1 MGCNT
6 LLSFPRTDVDLS
18 AEWPREPR
26 EVSVAIAA
34 SPVVSTCVVA
44 DVPQVE
50 RMWIDPSRLRIDA
63 TVCVA
68 LLIDDGVI
76 CETTETEAAATLR
89 ACHPDVS
96 DIHNLKKPQW
106 LHSQMT

>member
-18 AEWPREPR
+18 AEWQRQPR
-26 EVSVAIAA
+26 EVSIPTVA

-44 DVPQVE
+44 EVPQVE

-63 TVCVA
+63 TFRVA
-68 LLIDDGVI
+68 LLVDDGVI
-76 CETTETEAAATLR
+76 CETTEAEAAATLC
-89 ACHPDVS
+89 ACHADVS
-96 DIHNLKKPQW
+96 DMHLSKTRIGFTHI
-106 LHSQMT
+106 